1 MASFYFFTDVDLLQT
16 QNASQAFGPIS
27 NTSFRTTSLHQS
39 SSNANAYAVC
49 DGQVFIQ
56 QNSQNSNLVNLLI
69 KPKNQG
75 IVNFV
80 NVKYF
85 VYRGI
90 LKNTL
95 IYNWASYGGIY
106 FV

>member
-49 DGQVFIQ
+49 DGQVLFNKIHKI
-56 QNSQNSNLVNLLI
+56 LI
-69 KPKNQG
+69 
-75 IVNFV
+75 
-80 NVKYF
+80 
-85 VYRGI
+85 
-90 LKNTL
+90 
-95 IYNWASYGGIY
+95 
-106 FV
+106 